1 MAAALAMH
9 TALKRMYSVL
19 TLQTIAHRI
28 YTVNERTRVKREGSE
43 DFHRNRYIFRF
54 RIFSVILGQANSFR
68 DLVHG
73 IV

>member
-28 YTVNERTRVKREGSE
+28 YTVNERTRVKREGSQ
-43 DFHRNRYIFRF
+43 DFLRRSCKKCLLA
-54 RIFSVILGQANSFR
+54 FSFKQTVKVYVSCF
-68 DLVHG
+68 
-73 IV
+73 